1 MNQPTSPTHTDE
13 LAQRLA
19 STPEDMTTVK
29 ELWRETF
36 ELERWWFVPA
46 IGPEDAPAAVPVHG
60 QKMLLGFTTRERAVD
75 FARAQGFSTDDAVID
90 GLSLPPREV
99 VTHVS
104 TYQDTGVEA
113 LIMDA
118 DTTGYFA
125 PLAHLRNM
133 WGQLMG
139 PLEPLLRE
147 PHDDEDD
154 LEANGESEEPQDDRG
169 TESPRTDRNAN
180 DANLEDDGAH

>member
-1 MNQPTSPTHTDE
+1 MNEPTSPTHTDE

-36 ELERWWFVPA
+36 QLERWWFVPA

-75 FARAQGFSTDDAVID
+75 FARAQGFSTDDAAID
-90 GLSLPPREV
+90 GLSLPPIEV

-104 TYQDTGVEA
+104 IYQDTGVEA

-125 PLAHLRNM
+125 LLSHLRNM

-147 PHDDEDD
+147 PHEGEEDLD
-154 LEANGESEEPQDDRG
+154 ATGESEELTSPTGHDEG
-169 TESPRTDRNAN
+169 TE
-180 DANLEDDGAH
+180 DAG